1 MDTAR
6 PFREVFALIATALAH
21 LLTWQWP
28 VVHAVVVIIIMGGWT
43 AWIVRRCR
51 RDADTRARLG
61 LKRGGFAHT
70 LKLVAPLATVT
81 AGLMAAYAWSQGR
94 LDIPWTTAVLF
105 LVYPA
110 WGLVQQLLVQGVFV
124 QQMRAQPNLGRR
136 PWLVALIAGAFFGV
150 VHWPFPMLMVA
161 TALMGTVFAFIY
173 MRYQNL
179 WPLGIAHGWLGA
191 LFFLWVMDKDPMA
204 LTLAAA
210 QLM

>member
-1 MDTAR
+1 
-6 PFREVFALIATALAH
+6 
-21 LLTWQWP
+21 
-28 VVHAVVVIIIMGGWT
+28 
-43 AWIVRRCR
+43 
-51 RDADTRARLG
+51 
-61 LKRGGFAHT
+61 
-70 LKLVAPLATVT
+70 
-81 AGLMAAYAWSQGR
+81 MAAYAWSQGR

-110 WGLVQQLLVQGVFV
+110 WGLVQQLLVQGVLV

-150 VHWPFPMLMVA
+150 VHWPFPLLMVA
-161 TALMGTVFAFIY
+161 TALMGTAFAFIY

-210 QLM
+210 QVM